1 MKPDFK
7 LICVLY
13 IFETS
18 QVHLT
23 DLDINTTNSPFCP
36 PHTHPLMER
45 LQHSSVEIYWGVGG
59 VEVGEGGGVVRG
71 SGERYLSVS
80 DFGEENLLASL
91 CFQVPLKKNTRE
103 V

>member
-1 MKPDFK
+1 M
-7 LICVLY
+7 
-13 IFETS
+13 
-18 QVHLT
+18 
-23 DLDINTTNSPFCP
+23 
-36 PHTHPLMER
+36 
-45 LQHSSVEIYWGVGG
+45 
-59 VEVGEGGGVVRG
+59 RG